1 MTGPI
6 PAMYRPGVTHGYE
19 FYAAMSAVQQQS
31 AAATTEAYLDLQVWG
46 TPQMCI
52 ERIRQTTERMRSN
65 TFTSVFSYAGMPYD
79 EAERNLRLFAREVL
93 PVLRQ
98 EQAVAAG

>member
-1 MTGPI
+1 
-6 PAMYRPGVTHGYE
+6 
-19 FYAAMSAVQQQS
+19 MSAVQQQS
-31 AAATTEAYLDLQVWG
+31 AAATTEAYLDLHAWG

-93 PVLRQ
+93 PALRQ